1 VRRLGSP
8 LFLSTA
14 AGGRV
19 VSGLGGLPPLH
30 PSGEGE
36 IAPPPPVL
44 FVGNHQLIGPDISIL
59 VSEVWRQT
67 GALVRSHS
75 HPSNFGVS
83 ASGETR
89 RDVGAVPVSGRALFR
104 LLRRGEPTLLYPG
117 GLREAFKSTK
127 RGEAYSLFWP
137 AEASFVRVAARLN
150 ASIVPVAAIGAD
162 ESFEMLLDADELLQL
177 PFLGARAEE
186 TARRTPVVLPGERF
200 VTPLSVPAPWRFRRF
215 YFLFGE
221 PIATNGVD
229 AADKAACD
237 ALYGRVRR
245 SLEAD
250 LAYLLRQRENDPYEP
265 FLPRVA
271 VEASWNWTR
280 TVPSFPLG

>member
-1 VRRLGSP
+1 MRRGHVRR
-8 LFLSTA
+8 
-14 AGGRV
+14 
-19 VSGLGGLPPLH
+19 
-30 PSGEGE
+30 
-36 IAPPPPVL
+36 
-44 FVGNHQLIGPDISIL
+44 
-59 VSEVWRQT
+59 WR
-67 GALVRSHS
+67 
-75 HPSNFGVS
+75 
-83 ASGETR
+83 
-89 RDVGAVPVSGRALFR
+89 
-104 LLRRGEPTLLYPG
+104 
-117 GLREAFKSTK
+117 
-127 RGEAYSLFWP
+127 
-137 AEASFVRVAARLN
+137 AARRVL
-150 ASIVPVAAIGAD
+150 AD
-162 ESFEMLLDADELLQL
+162 ARLDARLD
-177 PFLGARAEE
+177 R
-186 TARRTPVVLPGERF
+186 PGERF